1 VQRVSLR
8 ELAIATRTADALV
21 YTVGIC
27 GVVAGGLLL
36 RDGSIGFA
44 VVAWVLTFVA
54 GATLR
59 LISAI
64 TRGIADLKSTLERPD
79 DPPPQPTPP
88 AATDDPPD
96 PYRRWG
102 GWH

>member
-1 VQRVSLR
+1 MQRVSLR
-8 ELAIATRTADALV
+8 ELAIATRTAEALV

-44 VVAWVLTFVA
+44 IVAWVLTFVA

-59 LISAI
+59 LVSAI
-64 TRGIADLKSTLERPD
+64 TRGIADLKSELERSN
-79 DPPPQPTPP
+79 DPPPQPAPP
-88 AATDDPPD
+88 APDEPPD

>member
-36 RDGSIGFA
+36 RDGALGFA

-88 AATDDPPD
+88 SATDDPPY
-96 PYRRWG
+96 PYRRWS

>member
-1 VQRVSLR
+1 MQRVSLR
-8 ELAIATRTADALV
+8 ELMIATRTADALV
-21 YTVGIC
+21 YTVGVA
-27 GVVAGGLLL
+27 GVIAGGLLL

-44 VVAWVLTFVA
+44 IVAWTLTFVA

-59 LISAI
+59 LVSAL
-64 TRGIADLKSTLERPD
+64 TRGIADIKSELERRN
-79 DPPPQPTPP
+79 DPSPPVLPP
-88 AATDDPPD
+88 AGPDDPPD

>member
-1 VQRVSLR
+1 MQRVSLR

-27 GVVAGGLLL
+27 GVIAGGLLL
-36 RDGSIGFA
+36 RDGSLGFA
-44 VVAWVLTFVA
+44 VVAWVLTFVG

-88 AATDDPPD
+88 AGANDPPD

>member
-1 VQRVSLR
+1 MERVSLR
-8 ELAIATRTADALV
+8 ELTIATRIADAMV
-21 YTVGIC
+21 YTVGIA
-27 GVVAGGLLL
+27 GVVAGGLLQ

-44 VVAWVLTFVA
+44 IVAWLLTFAA

-59 LISAI
+59 LVSTI
-64 TRGIADLKSTLERPD
+64 TRGIADLKSELDRTTD
-79 DPPPQPTPP
+79 TPPPLPP
-88 AATDDPPD
+88 ADPDAPPD

>member
-8 ELAIATRTADALV
+8 ELAIATRMAEALV

-44 VVAWVLTFVA
+44 IVAWVLTFVA

-59 LISAI
+59 LVSAI
-64 TRGIADLKSTLERPD
+64 TRGIADLKSDLERPN
-79 DPPPQPTPP
+79 DPPPQPAPP
-88 AATDDPPD
+88 GPDDPPD